1 MRAAKY
7 ASILWLKYF
16 HYCNI
21 GRENAVEVQIFL
33 KSFSADA
40 LFLCR
45 LRQVIDPKNG
55 QPVDLIPMGLVC
67 EVSALLFK
75 KLERK
80 YSFD

>member
-1 MRAAKY
+1 LEEKM
-7 ASILWLKYF
+7 LLKPK
-16 HYCNI
+16 
-21 GRENAVEVQIFL
+21 FL
-33 KSFSADA
+33 KIFFGRC
-40 LFLCR
+40 LVLCR
-45 LRQVIDPKNG
+45 LCQVIDPKNG

>member
-7 ASILWLKYF
+7 VSILWLKYF

-21 GRENAVEVQIFL
+21 GREMLLKPKFL
-33 KSFSADA
+33 KISFGRCF

-45 LRQVIDPKNG
+45 LCQVIDPKRAG
-55 QPVDLIPMGLVC
+55 LLDLIPMGLC